1 MGRRR
6 RARVGVATATSVLAV
21 LACGTALAY
30 FSTTG
35 SGAVNAGLT
44 SLGKTTITAAT
55 PAVGGTVTLTWSA
68 VTPPSTGSV
77 TYYVTRDGGAPAG
90 TCPSAAA
97 PTTVTTCV
105 DKGVEPGTHSY
116 VVTAKWRSWTS
127 SSSPA
132 SATVT
137 VGAAT
142 HLVLSAA
149 STTPAAGASDNLTI
163 SARDSAESIVT
174 TYTGSHNITFSGA
187 SASPGGTAPTVSNAS
202 GTAIAFGTATAL
214 TFTNGVA
221 TVTTT
226 KNGVMKLYRAEA
238 TNVSASDGTIST
250 ATPLALTVVA
260 AALSK
265 LVLAAETTA
274 PITGAA
280 DDLTISAQDTYGNR
294 VPTYEGTREMTF
306 SGASASPNGTQPTVT
321 DVSGQAVA
329 FGTATTIDFDAG
341 LASTSGSENGEMRL
355 YKTGATSVKVSD
367 GSLTSAVVT
376 VTPVSAAASKFALT
390 ASTLT
395 PVAGASVNL
404 TMTAQETYGNTA
416 TTYTGSHNITFS
428 GASAS
433 PGGTAPTVS
442 NASGTAI
449 AFGTA
454 TALTF
459 TNGVA
464 TVTTTKNGVMKL
476 YRAEA
481 TNVSASDGTISTATP
496 VTFTVATA
504 AISKFTLGVE
514 TTAPAVGEADSLTIT
529 AQDTYANS
537 IVTYT
542 GSHNLTFS
550 GASASPS
557 GALPTVTNS
566 SGEAIAFGTATA
578 IAFSAGVAVVSG
590 GSNGVMRLYK
600 SAAASVKV
608 TEGAISS
615 ATVTVTP
622 TVGTATKFVLGAST
636 LTPAAGASVNLTTTA
651 QDTYGNTAT
660 TYTGS
665 HNITFSGASTSAGGT
680 VPTVVNSAGT
690 AVAFGGETALTFTA
704 GVAAVASSKNG
715 LMKLYKAE
723 AASLTASDGTVATAA
738 PLTVTVAAIAASKLA
753 LTGVTAS
760 AGSLSVSCYFTC
772 TVSGLGNSG
781 TIKAKVA
788 VTDTYG
794 NVISNLGS
802 GHSVTVT
809 TSTGTISGGA
819 LTIASAG
826 AAESSTQFQFT
837 APSSGN
843 FTATITAATS
853 AGTVYTSATITANK

>member
-163 SARDSAESIVT
+163 SARDSADSIVT

-250 ATPLALTVVA
+250 ATPLALTVAA

-265 LVLAAETTA
+265 FVLAAETTA
-274 PITGAA
+274 PTAGAA
-280 DDLTISAQDTYGNR
+280 DD
-294 VPTYEGTREMTF
+294 
-306 SGASASPNGTQPTVT
+306 
-321 DVSGQAVA
+321 
-329 FGTATTIDFDAG
+329 
-341 LASTSGSENGEMRL
+341 
-355 YKTGATSVKVSD
+355 
-367 GSLTSAVVT
+367 
-376 VTPVSAAASKFALT
+376 
-390 ASTLT
+390 
-395 PVAGASVNL
+395 
-404 TMTAQETYGNTA
+404 
-416 TTYTGSHNITFS
+416 
-428 GASAS
+428 
-433 PGGTAPTVS
+433 
-442 NASGTAI
+442 
-449 AFGTA
+449 
-454 TALTF
+454 
-459 TNGVA
+459 
-464 TVTTTKNGVMKL
+464 
-476 YRAEA
+476 
-481 TNVSASDGTISTATP
+481 
-496 VTFTVATA
+496 
-504 AISKFTLGVE
+504 
-514 TTAPAVGEADSLTIT
+514 LTIT
-529 AQDTYANS
+529 AQDTYANR
-537 IVTYT
+537 VPTYA
-542 GSHNLTFS
+542 GSHEPDLLRRPRPAPAGRCRRSPT
-550 GASASPS
+550 SA
-557 GALPTVTNS
+557 
-566 SGEAIAFGTATA
+566 GEAIAFGTATT
-578 IAFSAGVAVVSG
+578 IAFNAGLASASG
-590 GSNGVMRLYK
+590 SENGEMRLYK

-723 AASLTASDGTVATAA
+723 AASLTASDGTVSTAA